1 MAKLDPAQKKKLLV
15 FVALVVTAVL
25 ALWRVNRTV
34 RDREAALSD
43 GGNEQLRS
51 GLERVARAPKKLAL
65 TMNPGTPGERQ
76 LRHVNA
82 YIVGKVDV
90 LALGQSDAD
99 HMSQTFFPENVHF
112 YNAFLSNSYFAYQY
126 EAFRDLVNAQGVP
139 SLVLFDVRSGLILV
153 AGVEP
158 TWDPADAKTKENV
171 WWAGPPFHYGK
182 ATAPPWYTEVDS
194 LLSLQQTELTLQ
206 SLRAQVRPAAPG
218 KDGAKR
224 VTTSDG
230 ADVDTGAPFQV
241 VAANAISSMHRWLFD
256 GSRVYP
262 GEHDGILVP
271 RNQVR
276 VEEASGDR
284 HVNEERIARVDE
296 YLRRML
302 ESGTTIIMY
311 SPPLQRRVF
320 EDPKQAPSIRASG
333 ERLRAMAEKNGVDYC
348 DLSLEADSVGCTA
361 SDFYDEL
368 HISRHC
374 NQRIIKKLATD
385 CAPRAGKKLRAL
397 LLPSILAD

>member
-43 GGNEQLRS
+43 GGNDQLRS
-51 GLERVARAPKKLAL
+51 ALERVARDPKKLAL
-65 TMNPGTPGERQ
+65 TMYPGTPGERQ

-82 YIVGKVDV
+82 HIVGKVDV
-90 LALGQSDAD
+90 VVIGQSDAD
-99 HMSQTFFPENVHF
+99 HMSQAFFPENVHF
-112 YNAFLSNSYFAYQY
+112 YNAFLSNSYLAYQY
-126 EAFRDLVNAQGVP
+126 EAFRDLVDAQGVP
-139 SLVLFDVRSGLILV
+139 SLVLVDVRSGLILL
-153 AGVEP
+153 AGPEP
-158 TWDPADAKTKENV
+158 TWDSNENV
-171 WWAGPPFHYGK
+171 WWAGPPFHRGK
-182 ATAPPWYTEVDS
+182 AAAPSWYTEVDS
-194 LLSLQQTELTLQ
+194 LLSLQQTELTLK
-206 SLRAQVRPAAPG
+206 SLRAQMRPGAAG
-218 KDGAKR
+218 KDGAGGGAAGGAAG
-224 VTTSDG
+224 DG
-230 ADVDTGAPFQV
+230 ADVDTGAPFRV
-241 VAANAISSMHRWLFD
+241 VAANATSSMHRWLFD

-262 GEHDGILVP
+262 GEHQGTLVP

-284 HVNEERIARVDE
+284 HVNEGRIAAVDE

-311 SPPLQRRVF
+311 SPPLQPRVF
-320 EDPKQAPSIRASG
+320 NDPRQAPSIRASG

-348 DLSLEADSVGCTA
+348 DLSFEADAVGCTVT
-361 SDFYDEL
+361 DFYDEL

-397 LLPSILAD
+397 VLPSILAD